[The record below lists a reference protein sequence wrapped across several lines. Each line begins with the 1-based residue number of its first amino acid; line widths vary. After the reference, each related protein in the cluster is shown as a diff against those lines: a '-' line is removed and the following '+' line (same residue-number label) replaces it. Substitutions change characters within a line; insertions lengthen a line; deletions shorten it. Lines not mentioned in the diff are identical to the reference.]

1 MDVFIA
7 FTQHTKIK
15 SLERTLLAWDVP
27 GYTPAAIAVP
37 YKKHDLVRQI
47 AAEGL
52 AKGDYIIADIGSSPD
67 KPKTYKL
74 HLKGQSSAFKV
85 EAWIK
90 PESSPSA

>member
-1 MDVFIA
+1 VDVFIA
-7 FTQHTKIK
+7 FTKFTRIK
-15 SLERTLLAWDVP
+15 SLERTLLAWDVA
-27 GYTPAAIAVP
+27 GYTPAAVAVP

-67 KPKTYKL
+67 KPATYKL
-74 HLKGQSSAFKV
+74 HLKGQDSTFKV

-90 PESSPSA
+90 PESSPLA